1 MVIFICVYSS
11 VEAGSSSE
19 NTVLSIL
26 FGSVIYST
34 YHLFGSDIHLWHI
47 YIFPDWHVN
56 WDDISA
62 AHFYGKDQ

>member
-1 MVIFICVYSS
+1 MVVFIYYYSS

-19 NTVLSIL
+19 NTVHLVVFLI
-26 FGSVIYST
+26 FGC
-34 YHLFGSDIHLWHI
+34 DIHLWHI
-47 YIFPDWHVN
+47 YIFPEWYVN